1 MRLNFWI
8 NSQFFCFSSGWVHLF
23 PRIIKFLAIV
33 TFTAGL
39 SIFFMLFLFITCVW
53 WVLPFYSFII
63 SPQRF
68 FLYFF
73 DRCWIKLVFIAT
85 ELALHLG
92 PEMIDLYQATSE
104 IYFLNVRESKL
115 CSNLL
120 GAQTQWFITH
130 SENFEVREKMRSLQ
144 KCHHW
149 IFCCVSVDWKES
161 QIVSKLIAF
170 LNNLSNHI
178 QSVNIILLVHC
189 PLNN

>member
-1 MRLNFWI
+1 MRLNFRI
-8 NSQFFCFSSGWVHLF
+8 DPLFFCLSSGWVYLF

-39 SIFFMLFLFITCVW
+39 SIFPMLFLLVTGIW
-53 WVLPFYSFII
+53 WVLPLDSFII

-68 FLYFF
+68 FLDFF

-92 PEMIDLYQATSE
+92 PEMVYLDQATSE

-115 CSNLL
+115 RSYLL
-120 GAQTQWFITH
+120 CAQSQWLIPH
-130 SENFEVREKMRSLQ
+130 SENFEVRKKMGSLQ

-149 IFCCVSVDWKES
+149 VFCCVSV
-161 QIVSKLIAF
+161 
-170 LNNLSNHI
+170 NR
-178 QSVNIILLVHC
+178 
-189 PLNN
+189 